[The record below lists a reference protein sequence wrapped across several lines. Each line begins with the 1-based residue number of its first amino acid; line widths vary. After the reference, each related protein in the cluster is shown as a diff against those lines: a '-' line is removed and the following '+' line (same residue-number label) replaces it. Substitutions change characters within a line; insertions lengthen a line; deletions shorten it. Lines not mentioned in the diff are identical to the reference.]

1 MKPIEIEQRKTALQ
15 NGNGFCPICH
25 KPLTQMQGA
34 HKIAN
39 KELWRKKYGPWVID
53 NPLNMEIVCSLSC
66 NNSVDVGSSYGK
78 HLEIIADILISEYE
92 RTWGVVGLGYLAD
105 KLKEKY
111 RGLENG

>member
-1 MKPIEIEQRKTALQ
+1 MTEKQINQREKALCRS
-15 NGNGFCPICH
+15 NGLCPVCK
-25 KPLTQMQGA
+25 KPLIQTQGA

-39 KELWRKKYGPWVID
+39 KDLWRKKYGSWVID

-92 RTWGVVGLGYLAD
+92 RMWGAEGLNKLSD
-105 KLKEKY
+105 KLLIIYKKY
-111 RGLENG
+111 TK